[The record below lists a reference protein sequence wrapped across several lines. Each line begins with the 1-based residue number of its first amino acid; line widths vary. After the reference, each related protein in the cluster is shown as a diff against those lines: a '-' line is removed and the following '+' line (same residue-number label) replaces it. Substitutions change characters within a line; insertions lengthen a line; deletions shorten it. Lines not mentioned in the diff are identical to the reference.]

1 MAIDGQMG
9 DDVEGF
15 DLEAIVTIVA
25 ADVGERPD
33 DVREAV
39 EQVIRLALGPTE
51 PGAAAGI
58 VEADGERAARDGML
72 PEQLIDRYLS
82 TLWAVW
88 EASASGAS
96 SKGALVMLGDRL
108 LHAADE
114 LVAAVA
120 VGYRSVERD
129 LIVRNAEARRAFLE
143 ELLGAV
149 AVDTSAIGRLRRI
162 SARNGLDPSA
172 NYRLVAIAAD
182 GDTDDTETEAL
193 AGRLRLVVAR
203 PAGLDRARA
212 GVTLPQVITWR
223 GRVLVLARASW
234 PGLAGLQASLADA
247 AGTRWTAV
255 VSPSIA
261 GVQGLA
267 PALARLL
274 DTLRTARRLHHDG
287 WIEHPDDLAVER
299 LMLADDVLLQTIVD
313 RELGPLLDD
322 ARMGD
327 ELVHTLQVYFDAGEN
342 MRETARRLHLA
353 NRTVAYRIERIATLL
368 GHPLDGASR
377 QRLVIALLARRI
389 LGGDTA

>member
-1 MAIDGQMG
+1 MTIDGQMG

-15 DLEAIVTIVA
+15 DLEAVVAIVA
-25 ADVGERPD
+25 ADVGESAD
-33 DVREAV
+33 EVREAV
-39 EQVIRLALGPTE
+39 EQVIRLALGPSE
-51 PGAAAGI
+51 PGAAASI

-88 EASASGAS
+88 EARASGAGS
-96 SKGALVMLGDRL
+96 RGALVMLGDRL

-120 VGYRSVERD
+120 VGYRSVERE

-149 AVDTSAIGRLRRI
+149 AVDTSAIGRLRRV

-172 NYRLVAIAAD
+172 NYRLIAVAAG
-182 GDTDDTETEAL
+182 GDTDDTEAESL
-193 AGRLRLVVAR
+193 AGRLRLVVG
-203 PAGLDRARA
+203 PASSQHRARA
-212 GVTLPQVITWR
+212 GVTLPQVLTWR
-223 GRVLVLARASW
+223 GRVLILVRASW
-234 PGLAGLQASLADA
+234 PGLASLQDGLEDA
-247 AGTRWTAV
+247 AGASWTAV
-255 VSPSIA
+255 VSPSVA

-274 DTLRTARRLHHDG
+274 DTLRTARRLRHDG

-322 ARMGD
+322 PRMGD
-327 ELVHTLQVYFDAGEN
+327 ELVRTLRVYFDAGEN

-353 NRTVAYRIERIATLL
+353 NRTVAYRLERIASLL

-389 LGGDTA
+389 LGGATD

>member
-9 DDVEGF
+9 GDVEGL
-15 DLEAIVTIVA
+15 DLEAIVAVVA
-25 ADVGERPD
+25 ADVGESPD
-33 DVREAV
+33 AVREAV

-51 PGAAAGI
+51 TGAAAAI
-58 VEADGERAARDGML
+58 VEADGERAARDGVL

-88 EASASGAS
+88 EARASDAGSRAS
-96 SKGALVMLGDRL
+96 ILMLGDRL
-108 LHAADE
+108 LHAADS

-120 VGYRSVERD
+120 EGYRSVERE
-129 LIVRNAEARRAFLE
+129 LIVRTAEARRAFLE
-143 ELLGAV
+143 ELLGSV
-149 AVDTSAIGRLRRI
+149 AVDTATVGRLRRV
-162 SARNGLDPSA
+162 SSRNGLDPSA
-172 NYRLVAIAAD
+172 NYRIVAIAHGD
-182 GDTDDTETEAL
+182 DTDDIEAELL
-193 AGRLRLVVAR
+193 AGRLRLVVTRSSSAQ
-203 PAGLDRARA
+203 RARA
-212 GVTLPQVITWR
+212 GITLPQVLAWR

-234 PGLAGLQASLADA
+234 PGLPGLREGLSAS
-247 AGTRWTAV
+247 AGTTWTAV
-255 VSPSIA
+255 VSPSIG

-274 DTLRTARRLHHDG
+274 ETLRTARRLHHDG

-313 RELGPLLDD
+313 RELGPLLAD

-327 ELVHTLQVYFDAGEN
+327 ELVHTLRVYFDAGEN

-353 NRTVAYRIERIATLL
+353 PRTVAYRLERISSLL
-368 GHPLDGASR
+368 DHPLDGAAR

-389 LGGDTA
+389 LRTAAD